1 MRQVSVQTA
10 TIRVLA
16 LVTLLMVAAI
26 PRVAAEIEA
35 GGAVNVEACAS
46 DPKLLGISRV
56 VEVDTAGGA
65 DIGGEEKGATHFLN
79 DGEVVLTFDD
89 GPMKSVTRPILKALA
104 DQCTKA
110 TFFEVGQMA
119 LADPEMVKEV
129 AEAGHTI
136 GTHTWSHKNLRQL
149 SLARAEQEIEAAVST
164 VSKAKGSPVA
174 PLFRFPYLSASHQ
187 AENYLKTR
195 NIGAVWIDIDSKDY
209 LTHDPNVVLKRILA
223 QLAVAKK
230 GIILMHDIH
239 PWTAKMLP
247 DLLASLHDKGFKI
260 VHMVPKG
267 TIETIASFD
276 AMADKALAKKI
287 AARNANPIVSHSM
300 VWTMAPAPVPGVEV
314 DAPTTPKR
322 SVKRVSAKPTI
333 AEGLPTIGAEPVAIA
348 APRTGKSKKAA
359 KPRDEDPSW
368 QLNIFSN

>member
-1 MRQVSVQTA
+1 MRQFSVQT
-10 TIRVLA
+10 LA
-16 LVTLLMVAAI
+16 LAALLMVAAI
-26 PRVAAEIEA
+26 PRVVAEIEA

-46 DPKLLGISRV
+46 DPKLLGLSRI

-65 DIGGEEKGATHFLN
+65 NIGGAQPGATHFLN

-89 GPMKSVTRPILKALA
+89 GPMKSITRAVLKALS

-110 TFFEVGQMA
+110 TFFMVGQMA

-136 GTHTWSHKNLRQL
+136 GTHTWSHKNLRL
-149 SLARAEQEIEAAVST
+149 TSLAKSEQEIESAVST
-164 VSKAKGSPVA
+164 VSKAKGTPVA
-174 PLFRFPYLSASHQ
+174 PLFRFPYLSASRQ
-187 AENYLKTR
+187 AEDYLKSR

-209 LTHDPNVVLKRILA
+209 LTHDPEVVKKRILA
-223 QLAVAKK
+223 QLAVEKK

-247 DLLASLHDKGFKI
+247 DLLAALHEKGFKI

-287 AARNANPIVSHSM
+287 AARKANPIASHSM

-314 DAPTTPKR
+314 DAPTPPRR
-322 SVKRVSAKPTI
+322 SVKKVSAKPTI
-333 AEGLPTIGAEPVAIA
+333 AEGLPDVSAQQATAV
-348 APRTGKSKKAA
+348 PRTARSKKAA
-359 KPRDEDPSW
+359 KPKDEDPSW